1 MILFEQTP
9 YHEKRKLGKTEFPC
23 DPEKSRTTDGN
34 KFRIVQSMLEKTL
47 EKTSVSDPK
56 IRHAQQ

>member
-34 KFRIVQSMLEKTL
+34 KFRIVQSMLEKT
-47 EKTSVSDPK
+47 SVSDPK